1 MDLSDARVL
10 ITGAS
15 RGIGLEIARLLK
27 AKGATIIGTA
37 RSEASLEAAVAELD
51 MIPIVGDLS
60 DPAVAD
66 RIIPEALESG
76 PIDVLINNAG
86 IEIVGQVAEQASD
99 ELRSVI
105 DVNLAVPIILARHVL
120 PHMLDRGRGRIVNI
134 SSMASVVN
142 TPGWSTYS
150 ASKAGLSSFFQVAA
164 K

>member
-1 MDLSDARVL
+1 MDGCTCSQ
-10 ITGAS
+10 T

-27 AKGATIIGTA
+27 AKGAIIGTA

-76 PIDVLINNAG
+76 SIDVLINNAG

-99 ELRSVI
+99 E
-105 DVNLAVPIILARHVL
+105 
-120 PHMLDRGRGRIVNI
+120 DR
-134 SSMASVVN
+134 
-142 TPGWSTYS
+142 
-150 ASKAGLSSFFQVAA
+150 
-164 K
+164 

>member
-1 MDLSDARVL
+1 MSILSVEKFRSCRS
-10 ITGAS
+10 G
-15 RGIGLEIARLLK
+15 RP
-27 AKGATIIGTA
+27 KGATIIGTA

-105 DVNLAVPIILARHVL
+105 DVNLTVPIILARHVL
-120 PHMLDRGRGRIVNI
+120 PPMLE
-134 SSMASVVN
+134 
-142 TPGWSTYS
+142 
-150 ASKAGLSSFFQVAA
+150 
-164 K
+164 